1 MTYLVRSSLA
11 GIAVL
16 IAVSS
21 CGGSGHK
28 APSAATPTTSG
39 VGTSAADWVAYRTP
53 SGISMTKPASWPVAA
68 GAADLLTI
76 YMDPAGFIRRS
87 ISISHPRQR
96 QSVSLAQF
104 SFATKLLLKRTA
116 GFKESGS
123 GQVTLSGQ
131 PGQQETYTET
141 VSNESLEILA
151 EWTVIGGQPWL
162 VTYTSDEPRFGSGLS
177 QARHLINSLSLP
189 S

>member
-1 MTYLVRSSLA
+1 
-11 GIAVL
+11 
-16 IAVSS
+16 
-21 CGGSGHK
+21 
-28 APSAATPTTSG
+28 
-39 VGTSAADWVAYRTP
+39 
-53 SGISMTKPASWPVAA
+53 MTKPASWPVAS
-68 GAADLLTI
+68 GAADSLTV
-76 YMDPAGFIRRS
+76 YMDPTGFLRRK
-87 ISISHPRQR
+87 IDVSHPRQR

-104 SFATKLLLKRTA
+104 SFATKLVLTHTA

-141 VSNESLEILA
+141 VNNDSLEILA

-162 VTYTSDEPRFGSGLS
+162 VTYTSEEPRFGSGLS